1 MKELLLEAH
10 KRGTVGVIIPKKIHL
25 VLVSDTP
32 LCKHQHHMPGTYII
46 YAQNSRVKNVH
57 FKYALL
63 CKILEI
69 PALSFMLNQREIKSF
84 FTNGIHL
91 FYKKKLLYLLRAR
104 SETGGSRKK
113 ALKMSIV
120 HVSTFVLFWT
130 PYSVM
135 ATW

>member
-1 MKELLLEAH
+1 MKELPLEVH
-10 KRGTVGVIIPKKIHL
+10 KTGTVKIISSKKIYL
-25 VLVSDTP
+25 VLVLDTP
-32 LCKHQHHMPGTYII
+32 LCKHQHQMPGTYII
-46 YAQNSRVKNVH
+46 YLQARRVKNVH
-57 FKYALL
+57 FRYALL
-63 CKILEI
+63 CNILEI
-69 PALSFMLNQREIKSF
+69 PALSFVLNKGENKSF

-91 FYKKKLLYLLRAR
+91 FYNKTFIFTRAR
-104 SETGGSRKK
+104 SETGGSRMK